1 MRDAPNTDDPDVAEN
16 NAADSSNATDNDSV
30 SAYSKKHQYLL
41 RKRNKYFKNSHNT
54 EELIKKPL
62 IPPMVMPFVLL
73 KMLLLMPPILMMMI
87 LDPHT
92 PKHPHI
98 HWETTIIPPMLLI
111 IMLNSLI
118 DSKLNRKIDP
128 RWIIKLK
135 QIKKTVTDFE
145 VLENN
150 VHHDLMNTNPHV
162 TNASTDIDT

>member
-1 MRDAPNTDDPDVAEN
+1 
-16 NAADSSNATDNDSV
+16 
-30 SAYSKKHQYLL
+30 
-41 RKRNKYFKNSHNT
+41 
-54 EELIKKPL
+54 
-62 IPPMVMPFVLL
+62 
-73 KMLLLMPPILMMMI
+73 
-87 LDPHT
+87 
-92 PKHPHI
+92 
-98 HWETTIIPPMLLI
+98 MLLI